1 MLKAPRN
8 GLKAAA
14 GPALGLLLFRLL
26 LLAALPYESVVAYG
40 DLRHF
45 HQLAQLATT
54 GGGLPFIGHWI
65 EFPPLFPF
73 LSVALNTLTGG
84 SEHTYVYAL
93 AALIACLDA
102 ANLLLFTRL
111 VKHMQYGKESEHRA
125 WAYFAFLCLPA
136 LGWWTFDPLGVF
148 WLLLTM
154 VLVFESGWAATGL
167 VAGLGILTK
176 WIPGL
181 GLLLAWTRW
190 PKRRVAVAVLAAAA
204 VVLLV
209 WAPLFAVGR
218 QAAWD
223 SLRSQSAKP
232 AWETP
237 WALLEGSLGT
247 GTFGEASGRLTPLAA
262 TDGSAAGRLIPR
274 WLPLALAA
282 ALGSVLAWRMR
293 RPTPRGGMSFVLV
306 GMILLLLASPGW
318 SPQWLAYLVPLVLL
332 SLPQPRASLYVVALT
347 AVVILE
353 WPVLL
358 SRGRFDLLWLTVTI
372 RTALLILLAV
382 DAWRC
387 ARSDLPAHSS
397 QVPA

>member
-1 MLKAPRN
+1 MLRAPWN
-8 GLKAAA
+8 GLRAAA
-14 GPALGLLLFRLL
+14 APALGLLVFRLL
-26 LLAALPYESVVAYG
+26 LLAALPYEAVIAYG

-73 LSVALNTLTGG
+73 LSVGLNSLTGG
-84 SEHTYVYAL
+84 TEHAYVYAL
-93 AALIACLDA
+93 AVLIACLDA
-102 ANLLLFTRL
+102 ANLLLLTRL
-111 VKHMQYGKESEHRA
+111 LTHLHDGESPQPKV
-125 WAYFAFLCLPA
+125 WIYFAFLCLPA

-148 WLLLTM
+148 WLLLTL
-154 VLVFESGWAATGL
+154 VLVLESGWAATGL
-167 VAGLGILTK
+167 VAGLGMLTK

-190 PKRRVAVAVLAAAA
+190 PKRRVALAVLGAAT

-209 WAPLFAVGR
+209 WLPLIAVGR

-232 AWETP
+232 AWQTP

-247 GTFGEASGRLTPLAA
+247 GTFGEASGRLTPLVVS
-262 TDGSAAGRLIPR
+262 DPGAAGRFIPR
-274 WLPLALAA
+274 WLPPVLAA
-282 ALGSVLAWRMR
+282 VLGCVLAARMR
-293 RPTPRGGMSFVLV
+293 PSTPRSGMSFVLV

-332 SLPQPRASLYVVALT
+332 SLPQPRSALYVVALT

-358 SRGRFDLLWLTVTI
+358 SRGRFDLLWLTVTV
-372 RTALLILLAV
+372 RTAVLVLLAV
-382 DAWRC
+382 DAWKS
-387 ARSDLPAHSS
+387 ARRDPAAHST

>member
-1 MLKAPRN
+1 MLKAPWN
-8 GLKAAA
+8 GLKSGA

-45 HQLAQLATT
+45 HQLAQLSTT

-73 LSVALNTLTGG
+73 LSIGLNSLTGG
-84 SEHTYVYAL
+84 SEHAYVYAL

-102 ANLLLFTRL
+102 ANFLLFTRL
-111 VKHMQYGKESEHRA
+111 LKHMLEGGEWLQTA
-125 WAYFAFLCLPA
+125 WTYFAFLCLPA

-154 VLVFESGWAATGL
+154 VLVSGSGWAATGL

-176 WIPGL
+176 WIPGM

-190 PKRRVAVAVLAAAA
+190 PKRRVALAVLAAAT

-209 WAPLFAVGR
+209 WVPLFAVGR
-218 QAAWD
+218 QATWD

-247 GTFGEASGRLTPLAA
+247 GTFGEASGRLTPLIAP
-262 TDGSAAGRLIPR
+262 DAGAEGRSIPR
-274 WLPLALAA
+274 WLPPLLAA
-282 ALGSVLAWRMR
+282 ALGCVLAWRMR
-293 RPTPRGGMSFVLV
+293 RPTARGGMSFVLV

-358 SRGRFDLLWLTVTI
+358 SRGRFDLLWLTVMI
-372 RTALLILLAV
+372 RTAILILLAV

-387 ARSDLPAHSS
+387 ARRDLPALSP